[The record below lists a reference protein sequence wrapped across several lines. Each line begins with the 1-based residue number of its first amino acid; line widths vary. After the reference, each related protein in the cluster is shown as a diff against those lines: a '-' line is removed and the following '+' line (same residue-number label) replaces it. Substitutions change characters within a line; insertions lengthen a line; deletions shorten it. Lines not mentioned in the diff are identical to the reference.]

1 MCFVNRFSFEIVLPS
16 KKSVK
21 KMDEQELEKFIDEC
35 MKIFDDNVNI
45 LSDIEFEINQKNED
59 GIEPNMKLHNLLDMT
74 EDVAEFIK
82 IKKAESNFMRRS
94 VD

>member
-16 KKSVK
+16 KKFVE

-59 GIEPNMKLHNLLDMT
+59 SIEPNMNLHNLLDMT
-74 EDVAEFIK
+74 EDVAESIK
-82 IKKAESNFMRRS
+82 IKKAESNFMRRNI
-94 VD
+94 D

>member
-16 KKSVK
+16 KKFVE
-21 KMDEQELEKFIDEC
+21 KMDEPELEKFIDEC

-59 GIEPNMKLHNLLDMT
+59 GIEPNMNLHNLLDMT
-74 EDVAEFIK
+74 EDVAESIK
-82 IKKAESNFMRRS
+82 IKKAESNFMRRNI
-94 VD
+94 D

>member
-1 MCFVNRFSFEIVLPS
+1 MYFVNRFSFEIVLPS

-59 GIEPNMKLHNLLDMT
+59 SIEPNMNLHNLLDMT
-74 EDVAEFIK
+74 EDVAESIK
-82 IKKAESNFMRRS
+82 IKKAESNFMRRNI
-94 VD
+94 D

>member
-16 KKSVK
+16 KKFVE
-21 KMDEQELEKFIDEC
+21 KMDERELGKFIDEC

-59 GIEPNMKLHNLLDMT
+59 NIEPNMNLHNLLDMT
-74 EDVAEFIK
+74 EDVAESIK
-82 IKKAESNFMRRS
+82 IKKAESNFMRRNI
-94 VD
+94 D

>member
-16 KKSVK
+16 KKFVE

-59 GIEPNMKLHNLLDMT
+59 GIEPNMNLHNLLDMT
-74 EDVAEFIK
+74 EDVAESIK
-82 IKKAESNFMRRS
+82 IKKAESNFMRRNI
-94 VD
+94 D